1 MSSVVL
7 YHIVLEKRVIKFIK
21 NLPNKHQ
28 SQVKKYILSLQEIPL
43 PHDSQSLK
51 NYAPYRR
58 GDCGEYR
65 VVYRIDEPEKTVYVL
80 LVGKRNGGE
89 VYKIMTGILG

>member
-1 MSSVVL
+1 VSRVL
-7 YHIVLEKRVIKFIK
+7 YHIILEKRVVKFIK

-28 SQVKKYILSLQEIPL
+28 SQVKKYILSFQENPL

-65 VVYRIDEPEKTVYVL
+65 VIYRVDELEKIVYVL

>member
-1 MSSVVL
+1 MSSVFYLV
-7 YHIVLEKRVIKFIK
+7 VLEKRVVKFIK

-28 SQVKKYILSLQEIPL
+28 SQVKKYILALQETPL

-51 NYAPYRR
+51 NYASYRR

-65 VVYRIDEPEKTVYVL
+65 IVYRVDELTKTVYVL